1 MTKTSTKHKK
11 EVNIQRGR
19 EAKQFKLLQIQVQEE
34 EREGKEAR
42 DSGKTIKL
50 RNQTMRGYCNS
61 ATKQPNHTHHTA
73 TT

>member
-34 EREGKEAR
+34 ERE
-42 DSGKTIKL
+42 
-50 RNQTMRGYCNS
+50 RG
-61 ATKQPNHTHHTA
+61 
-73 TT
+73 

>member
-19 EAKQFKLLQIQVQEE
+19 REAKQFKLLQVQEEE

-42 DSGKTIKL
+42 DSGKTI
-50 RNQTMRGYCNS
+50 N
-61 ATKQPNHTHHTA
+61 
-73 TT
+73 